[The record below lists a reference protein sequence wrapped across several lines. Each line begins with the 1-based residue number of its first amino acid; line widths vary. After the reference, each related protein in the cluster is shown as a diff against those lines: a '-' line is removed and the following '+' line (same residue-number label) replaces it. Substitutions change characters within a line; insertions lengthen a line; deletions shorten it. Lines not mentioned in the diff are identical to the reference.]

1 MVRCWW
7 SFFPL
12 SLLAAT
18 VFPAL
23 PNPPTD
29 LVASEVTGSSVKLSW
44 IAPSG
49 ESVESYVIQYRRKD
63 AMLGL
68 NMNEVKDIWATEYVV
83 RHLSPFVMFEFY
95 VSAVN
100 NIGRGVPSFP
110 LNVLTG
116 ESGWINQFYY
126 IHKHI

>member
-1 MVRCWW
+1 MVTGILF
-7 SFFPL
+7 SD
-12 SLLAAT
+12 SYS
-18 VFPAL
+18 AL

-29 LVASEVTGSSVKLSW
+29 LFASEVTGSSVKLSW
-44 IAPSG
+44 LAPTG

-68 NMNEVKDIWATEYVV
+68 QMNEAKDVWTTEHVV
-83 RHLSPFVMFEFY
+83 RHLSPFTMYEFF

-126 IHKHI
+126 ICKII